1 MGGYVGTGQQ
11 PIALFD
17 AYTKKQSDAIL
28 SQKAPQYHQSNTYV
42 TGDLVKSTLGVIYEF
57 YDRDLVGSVTGVD
70 PTIESNRPHV
80 WMIYSGLPAGITIE
94 WRSPDVP
101 EWAIENDGSTL
112 NRQNYR
118 RVFDALGETYGVGDG
133 TTTFLIPDD
142 RGEFK
147 RGWDN
152 GRGVDAGRTFGSSQS
167 DDFSSHNHGSVDSSK
182 NDVAVRNY
190 ADGGDYGST
199 RSSSLDYTYAY
210 DAVTTLSGGSET
222 RPRNLATI
230 FITII

>member
-1 MGGYVGTGQQ
+1 MSYIGNKRS
-11 PIALFD
+11 IALYD
-17 AYTKKQSDAIL
+17 TYTKRQANSLL
-28 SQKAPQYHQSNTYV
+28 SRGSALYDPLATYI
-42 TGDLVKSTLGVIYEF
+42 TGDIVLGENGIRYEF
-57 YDRDLVGSVTGVD
+57 YDRDLVGSITGINPNDVT
-70 PTIESNRPHV
+70 NRPHI
-80 WMIYSGLPAGITIE
+80 WIKHSGLPSGITIE
-94 WRSPDVP
+94 WRSPNLP
-101 EWAIENDGSTL
+101 EWAVENDGAEL
-112 NRQNYR
+112 NRLNYR
-118 RVFDALGETYGVGDG
+118 RIFDALGETYGAGDG

-167 DDFSSHNHGSVDSSK
+167 DDYSSHNHGSVDSSK
-182 NDVAVRNY
+182 NDIAVRNY
-190 ADGGDYGST
+190 RDAGDYGSNS
-199 RSSSLDYTYAY
+199 SSSLDYTYIY